1 VVWIGFALAFVIG
14 PLVFLMLVRQA
25 GAYVVYLVGGT
36 VVLMGLAMW
45 IGGAVA
51 LLPLWGAWI
60 LACASVTIVGMR
72 FVGRGSEWVRALGAV
87 ATTAPWFGFAAVQ
100 LSGA

>member
-1 VVWIGFALAFVIG
+1 MVWVGFALAFVIG
-14 PLVFLMLVRQA
+14 PLVFLALVRH
-25 GAYVVYLVGGT
+25 GRTYVPYLVVGAAG
-36 VVLMGLAMW
+36 LMAAALW
-45 IGGAVA
+45 LGGAIA

-60 LACASVTIVGMR
+60 LACASFTIVGMR